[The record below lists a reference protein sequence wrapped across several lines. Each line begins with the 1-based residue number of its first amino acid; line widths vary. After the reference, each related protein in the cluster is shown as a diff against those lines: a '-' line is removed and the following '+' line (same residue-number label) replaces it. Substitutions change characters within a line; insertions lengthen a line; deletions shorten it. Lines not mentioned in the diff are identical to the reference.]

1 MKFHWPLAIMKILK
15 DYQRK
20 DGNPRNTKEVVVVL
34 VVVVVVVLVLVL
46 VVVVVVAVVA
56 SLLFYLN
63 ETRFS
68 KSYFNNR

>member
-1 MKFHWPLAIMKILK
+1 MLSNLHTALMHLLGYLPVEPYSHK
-15 DYQRK
+15 R
-20 DGNPRNTKEVVVVL
+20 L
-34 VVVVVVVLVLVL
+34 VVVVVVVVLVLVLVL

>member
-1 MKFHWPLAIMKILK
+1 MLSNLHTALMHLLGYLPVEPYSHK
-15 DYQRK
+15 R
-20 DGNPRNTKEVVVVL
+20 L
-34 VVVVVVVLVLVL
+34 VVVVVVL